1 MVSRNARW
9 GASIAPELRDWV
21 DNRLVNAHVRSVE
34 PMVLGTL
41 LNAAVLVLCLGSE
54 LPWWSTALLAAIFVG
69 AGGHRY
75 WLVHGVAH
83 RRRVPA
89 SMIFA
94 FQANSVCFGVT
105 FGTFCA
111 QAFPIIGPDARL
123 VLAVSAVTQIAAAAY
138 TVRTLPLSAV
148 LLIAPVS
155 IGLALGFAT
164 LATAPAL
171 GAAVLL
177 FAAAGM
183 LIRMVFNAHDLF
195 VSRVLREREVTANA
209 RTIKL
214 LLNEFEENGSDW
226 LFELDHQGRM
236 LHVGERFAEAAGR
249 LPEDLNG
256 HLFTA
261 LFEPGAGRDAIAES
275 LARHAPFRDQ
285 AVVVASPGA
294 GTGGERWWS
303 IGGRPAYASQHD
315 PVAFRGVICDITHAK
330 QAESRV
336 SHMAHYDSL
345 TGLPNRSLFNAALT
359 RQLDEREAPAR
370 VALML
375 VDVDHFKAV
384 NDMYGHPVGDA
395 FLREVA
401 TRMEATVA
409 DSGLGGDS
417 SLVAR
422 LGGDE
427 FAVIVSGEDAADH
440 AIRLSELLRAAMAT
454 TFAIDTH
461 ELDTSVSIGIALAP
475 DHAEVPA
482 QLQVNADIALYAA
495 KGEGRNRWEL
505 FEPGMDQELHERHSL
520 ARDLRH
526 AVSRGELRLFLQPL
540 IDVET
545 EAKTGYE
552 ALLRW
557 EHPERG
563 LVLPDQFI
571 PLAEET
577 GLIVGI
583 GEWAVRTA
591 FAEAANW
598 DGGPTIS
605 INLSPVQLGSP
616 NLFPVIINAL
626 AETGLDPALVEFE
639 ITESVLL
646 HNSDANIQVLNR
658 LHELGLKV
666 ALDDFGTG
674 YASLNYLLT
683 FPFDKIK
690 IDRSFITDIDNRAE
704 SGAIVSAVIGLA
716 NSLGMCTLAEG
727 VEDEAQLARLKQH
740 GCRMVQGW
748 LFGKAMPS
756 AHYQPLKVIPTGPA
770 AVPLQPVLPAP
781 MLPAAMLPAVAA
793 ARRKPERQAIG

>member
-1 MVSRNARW
+1 MVSRNAKW

-21 DNRLVNAHVRSVE
+21 DNRLVNAHVRSVQ

-41 LNAAVLVLCLGSE
+41 LNAAVLVLCLGLE
-54 LPWWSTALLAAIFVG
+54 LPFWATGLLAAMF
-69 AGGHRY
+69 AAASGHRY
-75 WLVHGVAH
+75 WLVRGVE
-83 RRRVPA
+83 RRRRDPA
-89 SMIFA
+89 GMAFA
-94 FQANSVCFGVT
+94 FQANSVGLGVG

-111 QAFPIIGPDARL
+111 QALPLLGPDARL

-138 TVRTLPLSAV
+138 TVRTLPRSAV
-148 LLIAPVS
+148 LFIAPVT

-164 LATAPAL
+164 LATAAAL

-177 FAAAGM
+177 IAAAGL

-195 VSRVLREREVTANA
+195 VSRILREREVTANT

-214 LLNEFEENGSDW
+214 LLNEFEQSGSDW
-226 LFELDHQGRM
+226 LFELDREGRM
-236 LHVGERFAEAAGR
+236 LRVSDRFAEAAGR
-249 LPEDLNG
+249 APEDLNG
-256 HLFTA
+256 HPFTA
-261 LFEPGAGRDAIAES
+261 LLEPGGGRDAIAQCLS
-275 LARHAPFRDQ
+275 RHVPFRDAA
-285 AVVVASPGA
+285 AVIATAA
-294 GTGGERWWS
+294 GPRWWS
-303 IGGRPAYASQHD
+303 IGGRPAYASEHD

-336 SHMAHYDSL
+336 SHMAQHDSL
-345 TGLPNRSLFNAALT
+345 TGLPNRSLFNTALA
-359 RQLDEREAPAR
+359 RLLDEREPEAR
-370 VALML
+370 VALLL

-384 NDMYGHPVGDA
+384 NDMYGHPVGDT

-409 DSGLGGDS
+409 ASGLGGDS
-417 SLVAR
+417 PLVAR

-440 AIRLSELLRAAMAT
+440 AIRLSELLRVAMTA
-454 TFAIDTH
+454 TFAIDSH
-461 ELDTSVSIGIALAP
+461 ELDTSVSIGVALAP
-475 DHAEVPA
+475 DHAEVA
-482 QLQVNADIALYAA
+482 GQLQVNADIALYAA

-505 FEPGMDQELHERHSL
+505 FEPGMDQDLHERHSL

-526 AVSRGELRLFLQPL
+526 AVARGELRLFLQPL
-540 IDVET
+540 IDLET

-563 LVLPDQFI
+563 LVMPDTFI

-583 GEWAVRTA
+583 GEWVIRTA
-591 FAEAANW
+591 FAEAASW
-598 DGGPTIS
+598 DGGPSIS

-616 NLFPVIINAL
+616 NLLPVVINAL
-626 AETGLDPALVEFE
+626 AETGLNPALVEFE

-690 IDRSFITDIDNRAE
+690 IDRSFIAE
-704 SGAIVSAVIGLA
+704 INSREESSAIVSAVIGLA

-756 AHYQPLKVIPTGPA
+756 AHYQPHAEPLRVIPEGPA
-770 AVPLQPVLPAP
+770 PVRLEPA
-781 MLPAAMLPAVAA
+781 LAAVAV
-793 ARRKPERQAIG
+793 ARGKPKRQANG